1 MSESF
6 DLAPQT
12 ELPRQRSFLRAV
24 VPVLAKVDLVLAIWL
39 AGSLARGQ
47 GDRWSSV
54 DLCLLW
60 DEGAP
65 AGSPAVA
72 GQYEAVDVA
81 LSRALGDGGY
91 LLDSSGEGCG
101 GGRLRGITLAS
112 ASPSEGGRPAVA
124 GGVVF
129 RIDWAPAVLGRALR
143 RRHGPVNPLYLADHL
158 ADGLHGYLQG
168 KFAAL
173 EQPTAVDVQGRLD
186 RFWILLARLPAVV
199 RRREEIAAHALLT
212 ELRTL
217 LINMVVALN
226 GASRP
231 QSAARINQYL
241 GVAQQEAFERSLG
254 NSKPT
259 SMGVQRT
266 GAAGWIGQAVAL
278 IVLYRW
284 YAPQLVEMY
293 GAPYP
298 QRAEET
304 VLDLLVAEIEGWPA
318 QITTG

>member
-1 MSESF
+1 MLNARTPAVRIGQTAHPVRPARPQGDATVSQSAVRPCYTLGNAILFSLSLPCAGVFLCQTRRGYLADAKCANGCGKHRPNRQAVAEWEGTYFRLLLAHLRPMSESF

-101 GGRLRGITLAS
+101 
-112 ASPSEGGRPAVA
+112 EAVC
-124 GGVVF
+124 
-129 RIDWAPAVLGRALR
+129 
-143 RRHGPVNPLYLADHL
+143 
-158 ADGLHGYLQG
+158 
-168 KFAAL
+168 
-173 EQPTAVDVQGRLD
+173 
-186 RFWILLARLPAVV
+186 
-199 RRREEIAAHALLT
+199 
-212 ELRTL
+212 
-217 LINMVVALN
+217 
-226 GASRP
+226 GA
-231 QSAARINQYL
+231 
-241 GVAQQEAFERSLG
+241 
-254 NSKPT
+254 
-259 SMGVQRT
+259 
-266 GAAGWIGQAVAL
+266 
-278 IVLYRW
+278 
-284 YAPQLVEMY
+284 
-293 GAPYP
+293 
-298 QRAEET
+298 
-304 VLDLLVAEIEGWPA
+304 
-318 QITTG
+318 